1 MVRRTVSAGA
11 VPRRAGRMSRLRDRN
26 RGSIAQIGCKHQYQ
40 RRNDAE
46 GEKCIQSWQDTAE
59 VACRP
64 ARKPPHDRASRQSA
78 DARNDPRSGRD
89 FQPRAA
95 LRTNNVVR
103 ARRRFWRGNFRLAMR
118 THANSHGSPP
128 DANAYNNRNC
138 APMKREDKNNDSPP
152 FAPDRLALEMQLAI
166 TKSCA
171 VL

>member
-11 VPRRAGRMSRLRDRN
+11 VPRWAGRMSRLRGRN
-26 RGSIAQIGCKHQYQ
+26 RGSVAQIGRKHQHQ

-46 GEKCIQSWQDTAE
+46 GEKCIQRWQDAAE
-59 VACRP
+59 VAGRP
-64 ARKPPHDRASRQSA
+64 AGKPPHDRACRQPA
-78 DARNDPRSGRD
+78 DARNGARSGRD

-95 LRTNNVVR
+95 FRTNDVVR
-103 ARRRFWRGNFRLAMR
+103 ARRRFRRGNFRLAMR

-128 DANAYNNRNC
+128 DANAYNNRIR